1 MYVHTHCSSSAFASW
16 VLRPVV
22 LFSGVSD
29 CWLEGPTQAR
39 MPDQGCEVGLAV
51 WTGSAPGNP
60 SSAIQERDW
69 LCGSEQ
75 MIACLS
81 CFFMFFCYWPPRDL
95 LSRWTFCML
104 ACLYICMDPKC
115 LYASSSFSRCCWQ
128 RQPCFDHARNSH
140 VIARYADYDC
150 KRCRL
155 LGRRRC
161 SHISAA
167 LLNLDSRNVQLKIP
181 ASRNYAWTTGREEG
195 KESKCQ
201 DKEDRSHCCRVL
213 RPYKLPP
220 NLLGCGG
227 LRSHCCRVL
236 QPYKWPPSPLGCG
249 GL

>member
-1 MYVHTHCSSSAFASW
+1 MLCLGFNDMFKRFHRFVDVCLCVIHFSFLYFHDNFKSFSSVFDACFCLLTWLILMFYDILKRFDSLCDAFF
-16 VLRPVV
+16 R
-22 LFSGVSD
+22 F
-29 CWLEGPTQAR
+29 
-39 MPDQGCEVGLAV
+39 
-51 WTGSAPGNP
+51 
-60 SSAIQERDW
+60 
-69 LCGSEQ
+69 
-75 MIACLS
+75 S

-140 VIARYADYDC
+140 VIARYVDYDC

-167 LLNLDSRNVQLKIP
+167 LFNLDSRNVQLKIP